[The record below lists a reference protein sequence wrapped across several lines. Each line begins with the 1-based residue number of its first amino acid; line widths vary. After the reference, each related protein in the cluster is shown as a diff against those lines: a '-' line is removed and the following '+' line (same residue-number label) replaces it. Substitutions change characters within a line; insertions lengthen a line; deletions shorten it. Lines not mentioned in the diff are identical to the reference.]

1 MDFNINDVAVYPGKG
16 VGRISAIE
24 KRSVPGLSGEIE
36 VYILDFPSNAKNESD
51 ISSRLEVPVKNAS
64 RQKMRAIM
72 SLDRIEVICNI
83 LRIRGLE
90 PSTQTW
96 NRRYRDY
103 ITKIATG
110 EPAEIAEVLR
120 DLALLKVKKNL
131 SFGER
136 KMYDQALSLI
146 IEEWS
151 HALQV
156 HSSDHKDLD
165 LNIVREEIKA
175 EIDEIFRPDAE
186 AAAKLQEAK
195 VKKKKG
201 SRTRSTTKSTQD
213 SQESQSKEE
222 PKEG

>member
-24 KRSVPGLSGEIE
+24 KRSIPGLSGEIE
-36 VYILDFPSNAKNESD
+36 VYILDFPSNATTEAE
-51 ISSRLEVPVKNAS
+51 ISSRLEVPVRNAS

-72 SLDRIEVICNI
+72 SLDRIDVICDI
-83 LRIRGLE
+83 LKIRGLE

-151 HALQV
+151 HALKV
-156 HSSDHKDLD
+156 HSDQHQKMLLD
-165 LNIVREEIKA
+165 SVREEIKA
-175 EIDEIFRPDAE
+175 EIEEIFRPDAE

-201 SRTRSTTKSTQD
+201 TRARSTASTASTSPTQD
-213 SQESQSKEE
+213 LPNQD
-222 PKEG
+222 PKP